1 MDRNNLKVIDFI
13 KSILSE
19 AELLSLTEICKLPN
33 SELRQSKLR
42 SFFHQPELFNKVSVE
57 IDPSWLSYE
66 LFLNYQN
73 YEF

>member
-1 MDRNNLKVIDFI
+1 MDRNNLVLIDLI
-13 KSILSE
+13 KSILSKV
-19 AELLSLTEICKLPN
+19 ELQNLTEICKLSN

-42 SFFHQPELFNKVSVE
+42 SFFHRPELFNKVSVE